1 MTDVVLIHPNG
12 SHGIYGPLGDTLIS
26 KEQPLWPRLIA
37 GYLIDH
43 GVSVKIIDAEVHDY
57 SPKRVAD
64 LVAGYDPKIVALVV
78 SGHQPSASTQAM
90 PGARAIA
97 EELTV
102 SKFPGTLVM
111 MGNHPSALPQQTL
124 REERVDFVIDGE
136 GPLTLMGLLN
146 DDPVEKIPGLV
157 WKRDLDRHGQ
167 TGPNADDVAT
177 ANRAADLL
185 DVDRD
190 LHGRAWH
197 LLPDPSHYRSHN
209 WQRLGQPSKRSPYA
223 AIFTSLGCP
232 YSCNFCMINV
242 AFHSHRYRMRNPQAV
257 VNEMRM
263 LYHDY
268 GVRTFKII
276 DELFVLNKK
285 HTRAICE
292 ELISRGL
299 GPNIS
304 SWVYARPDYKFED
317 EELKMFRAAGFD
329 WFALGIESGAASVRD
344 GADKSMTQDEIK
356 SAVRRIEKAGINVIA
371 NYIVGLPGETNESVA
386 ATLSLSQ
393 ELNTT
398 FSNWYVAQ
406 AYPGSK
412 LYDDAIAKGWT
423 PPQWAAFS
431 QHNEFTTP
439 LAMDTDLTPGEIVGL
454 RDSAFQSYF
463 TSSHYLNMITQK
475 FGQVGRHYIEQ
486 MTSYKLK
493 RQLLPETMK

>member
-232 YSCNFCMINV
+232 YTCSFCMINV
-242 AFHSHRYRMRNPQAV
+242 FQHTNRYRMRQPHSV
-257 VNEMRM
+257 VEEMVM
-263 LYHDY
+263 LHERH
-268 GVRTFKII
+268 GVETFKFT
-276 DELFVLNKK
+276 DELFLLNERHVK
-285 HTRAICE
+285 AVCDG
-292 ELISRGL
+292 LIDSGL
-299 GPNIS
+299 GSKIS
-304 SWVYARPDYKFED
+304 IWCYGRTDTVDPDL
-317 EELKMFRAAGFD
+317 LKLVRKAGFD
-329 WFALGIESGAASVRD
+329 WIALGIESGSAKVRD
-344 GADKSMTQDEIK
+344 AARKHLSDEEIEHV
-356 SAVRRIEKAGINVIA
+356 VRQIEMHGINVVG
-371 NYIVGLPGETNESVA
+371 NYIFGLPEETHETMEE
-386 ATLSLSQ
+386 TLALAQ
-393 ELNTT
+393 RLNTAHAN
-398 FSNWYVAQ
+398 FYSAM
-406 AYPGSK
+406 AYPGSR
-412 LYDDAIAKGWT
+412 LYEQAIKEGWDLPET
-423 PPQWAAFS
+423 WAGYS
-431 QHNEFTTP
+431 QHNEHTKP
-439 LAMDTDLTPGEIVGL
+439 LRTSGLSAREIL
-454 RDSAFQSYF
+454 SFRDEAFDRYF
-463 TSSHYLNMITQK
+463 SSERYVAEAKQR
-475 FGQVGRHYIEQ
+475 FGHAAEAQIRK

-493 RQLLPETMK
+493 RNLLEQGEVT